1 MEKITVFYSKSVQDY
16 FDELIEILFEDDYF
30 IYEENAINYVQ
41 KLVAFI
47 NKNIQS
53 FPHRKTPQSLSKYG
67 DFYIFYNSNARTTW
81 FIFFAVK
88 ENVYLIKHITN
99 NHSFDSKLVNET

>member
-1 MEKITVFYSKSVQDY
+1 MEKIIISYSTNFINY
-16 FDELIEILFEDDYF
+16 LDELVYLLYKEKYF
-30 IYEENAINYVQ
+30 IYIENAIEYTLKIYDFVD
-41 KLVAFI
+41 F
-47 NKNIQS
+47 NIQS

-81 FIFFAVK
+81 FIFFTVK
-88 ENVYLIKHITN
+88 ENLYLIKHITN